1 MYAESLDNVMFPG
14 AKGFDDMQQ
23 IMSSLRSN
31 PPKEINGHPVTAV
44 LDYKSLERKDVVN
57 NTTESIDCISGNVV
71 VLEFDGDKRRRVT
84 IRPSGTEPKIKI
96 YAQWYEAASSD
107 VESQYHEIVE
117 QLKQLT
123 GAFDALMK
131 GAL

>member
-1 MYAESLDNVMFPG
+1 M
-14 AKGFDDMQQ
+14 
-23 IMSSLRSN
+23 
-31 PPKEINGHPVTAV
+31 
-44 LDYKSLERKDVVN
+44 
-57 NTTESIDCISGNVV
+57 V

-107 VESQYHEIVE
+107 VESQYYEIVE
-117 QLKQLT
+117 KLKQLT